1 MTDNVLELLQARSGP
16 LFWASAFAMAAGGTA
31 LVIAPLLALRRWRR
45 RRTGPARRPARPA
58 PAAKAA
64 AQAAGLRAYR
74 AQAGGPSV
82 TPAGSPAGAAA
93 PAGGAPAVAAPPVV
107 APSGVEPGSAGLG
120 AVRLAPLLAR
130 LRRAA
135 ADLEDYAARDEA
147 VPPPEEMGLK
157 ALAGAVEYV
166 HKAVR

>member
-93 PAGGAPAVAAPPVV
+93 PAGGAPAVA
-107 APSGVEPGSAGLG
+107 PSGVEPGSAGLG